1 MQNIK
6 NASLVAATGSY
17 NYKIIIPKKVES
29 KIRILCSFIDTVE
42 WSGVLFFKTEGSFD
56 DNNLVIT
63 CVDILPMDYGL
74 TTTTEFKI
82 DESVANY
89 MVTEDLMDCDQG
101 LIHSHNSMATFFSS
115 TDDSTLV
122 EEGKDRNFF
131 VSLIVNNAGTYT
143 AAVTRKSTII
153 GKVVN
158 YVTKKSMDDSNDIV
172 TTSEPYDVDGG
183 IVVEKFPLIVEK
195 EEVEWYDKDLVKR
208 ITSLKGKTTTVKT
221 FNKSFY
227 KSSELPFKTK
237 ETSLFTSKKDKET
250 SKSEGQLD
258 KTWLDDAVSG
268 YYGYDNWEGYDD
280 ANLDSKI
287 PEGYH
292 VIDTD
297 IEKEYTEEEKKE
309 INNYIFQILKGEIS
323 VEVDGTDLIKWIK
336 EDMPVINSKRFE
348 TFNSFRNWINNF
360 MDFVLNEAMDKDL
373 IQGIYSEFL
382 LIEEELGED
391 DNEYFKEIMAI
402 ICDFAYDDRQTN

>member
-1 MQNIK
+1 M
-6 NASLVAATGSY
+6 
-17 NYKIIIPKKVES
+17 
-29 KIRILCSFIDTVE
+29 
-42 WSGVLFFKTEGSFD
+42 
-56 DNNLVIT
+56 DNT
-63 CVDILPMDYGL
+63 M
-74 TTTTEFKI
+74 
-82 DESVANY
+82 
-89 MVTEDLMDCDQG
+89 
-101 LIHSHNSMATFFSS
+101 TFFSS

-309 INNYIFQILKGEIS
+309 INNYIFQILKGEVS

>member
-1 MQNIK
+1 MQNTK
-6 NASLVAATGSY
+6 KASLTAITGSC
-17 NYKIIIPKKVES
+17 NYKIIIPKEVES
-29 KIRILCSFIDTVE
+29 KIRMLCSFIDTVE
-42 WSGVLFFKTEGSFD
+42 WSGILFFKTEGNFD
-56 DNNLVIT
+56 DDNLVIT

-101 LIHSHNSMATFFSS
+101 LIHSHNSMATFFSA

-208 ITSLKGKTTTVKT
+208 IVALKGKTTTVKT
-221 FNKSFY
+221 FNKGFY
-227 KSSELPFKTK
+227 KDSELPFKAK
-237 ETSLFTSKKDKET
+237 ETPLFPSKKDKKT
-250 SKSEGQLD
+250 SNNEGQLD
-258 KTWLDDAVSG
+258 KTWLDDAVSDDDD
-268 YYGYDNWEGYDD
+268 YNNWGGYDD
-280 ANLDSKI
+280 VNLDSEI

-292 VIDTD
+292 VIDTNT
-297 IEKEYTEEEKKE
+297 EREYTEEEKKE
-309 INNYIFQILKGEIS
+309 INNYIFQILKGEVS
-323 VEVDGTDLIKWIK
+323 VEVDDTDLIKWIK
-336 EDMPVINSKRFE
+336 EDMPVINSKRFK
-348 TFNSFRNWINNF
+348 TFNSFKSWINNF
-360 MDFVLNEAMDKDL
+360 MDFVLNEAMDKN
-373 IQGIYSEFL
+373 IMQGIYSEFL
-382 LIEEELGED
+382 LIEDELGND